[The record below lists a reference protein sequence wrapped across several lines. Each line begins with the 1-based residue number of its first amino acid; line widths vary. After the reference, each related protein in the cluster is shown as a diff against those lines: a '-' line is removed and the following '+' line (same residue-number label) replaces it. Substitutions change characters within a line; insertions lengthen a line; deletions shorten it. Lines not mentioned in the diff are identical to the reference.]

1 MNSTQHQDLSSVSVH
16 ESSKVNKHSQVMVPN
31 LMPTLLTSS
40 ACAVVAMLVL
50 FSGPL
55 ATNFSLLCGGFMSS
69 AASSVQIM
77 LIAALR
83 LLGVSTALLC
93 LYCACKLPMP
103 AAVCRDQLF
112 PLGLLIGFSGG
123 SVLAGLSCVTDPT
136 IHFGVLFLGFFFLLH
151 KSFVVVDNSPSTSA
165 VMVTFADAAVQVQ
178 FIPAPPVPSMQVP
191 VLLQS

>member
-1 MNSTQHQDLSSVSVH
+1 MNSTQHLDMSSVSVH

-31 LMPTLLTSS
+31 LMPTLFTSS

-93 LYCACKLPMP
+93 LHCAFKLPMP
-103 AAVCRDQLF
+103 AAICRDQLF

-123 SVLAGLSCVTDPT
+123 LCLGWIGLCDESNYSLWCA
-136 IHFGVLFLGFFFLLH
+136 FLGLL
-151 KSFVVVDNSPSTSA
+151 FSA
-165 VMVTFADAAVQVQ
+165 
-178 FIPAPPVPSMQVP
+178 S
-191 VLLQS
+191 

>member
-1 MNSTQHQDLSSVSVH
+1 
-16 ESSKVNKHSQVMVPN
+16 
-31 LMPTLLTSS
+31 
-40 ACAVVAMLVL
+40 
-50 FSGPL
+50 
-55 ATNFSLLCGGFMSS
+55 MSS

-123 SVLAGLSCVTDPT
+123 SVLAGLSCEMDPIT
-136 IHFGVLFLGFFFLLH
+136 HFGVIF
-151 KSFVVVDNSPSTSA
+151 
-165 VMVTFADAAVQVQ
+165 
-178 FIPAPPVPSMQVP
+178 
-191 VLLQS
+191 